1 MIRTTE
7 SLLILR
13 TKRSHPPFYSCREVY
28 CYAMVVEMQLVME
41 MAATVLATTGM
52 ALDGGFHEMR
62 KESEGIFDLGPRMY
76 LLTVVATVICWQLC
90 FMGTA
95 GMVFLTTSLT
105 GGVCNT
111 ALLALN
117 VLGGVIVYGD
127 HFGGAKAVSTVL
139 CAWGFCSYVYGLYVT
154 KTKMEMEMEI
164 EKGGS
169 DEKINEMEMTQIVI
183 DNH

>member
-1 MIRTTE
+1 M
-7 SLLILR
+7 LA
-13 TKRSHPPFYSCREVY
+13 
-28 CYAMVVEMQLVME
+28 AMLHGHGWDGLPNH
-41 MAATVLATTGM
+41 LA
-52 ALDGGFHEMR
+52 HR
-62 KESEGIFDLGPRMY
+62 R
-76 LLTVVATVICWQLC
+76 
-90 FMGTA
+90 
-95 GMVFLTTSLT
+95 
-105 GGVCNT
+105 VCNT